1 MAAFAY
7 LDPTQAF
14 LELAMGNLEQV
25 PDIEIPI
32 VECELD
38 EYWKNFEQ
46 ELSKFKR
53 EFAKVKRD
61 LGIKTNELNR
71 INQSTEIAKVLSDR
85 IPSDDLKA
93 KILSIIDSYESEE
106 GVHALAQQCGELK
119 GQYEEMKKVL
129 LNTDAERYE
138 KFICFVCMDRN
149 IDLFFDPCGHVICG
163 TCWASTR
170 DKRTCPGCRSRLIE
184 AKKIYTI

>member
-1 MAAFAY
+1 MNFSY
-7 LDPTQAF
+7 IIESILHPEVSIQPIPYELDPKWKAF
-14 LELAMGNLEQV
+14 ETELGR
-25 PDIEIPI
+25 
-32 VECELD
+32 
-38 EYWKNFEQ
+38 
-46 ELSKFKR
+46 FKS
-53 EFAKVKRD
+53 EFASARAELTRAHHNHKSRTD
-61 LGIKTNELNR
+61 ELNVLR
-71 INQSTEIAKVLSDR
+71 MMIDNINSA
-85 IPSDDLKA
+85 DLKESISS
-93 KILSIIDSYESEE
+93 ILDKYETEE
-106 GVHALAQQCGELK
+106 GISALAQQCGELK

-170 DKRTCPGCRSRLIE
+170 DKRTCPGCRSRLVE